1 MEHEEESAE
10 LNLWARARAGDQP
23 AFGSLF
29 DLHKDRIFRHA
40 FRLLADRSDAEDVL
54 GTVFLELWRRRDDVR
69 VSDGSILPWLL
80 VTTTNT
86 AMNLQR
92 ATRRY
97 RHLLSR
103 IPHEPPELSAEE
115 KAFLRSSE
123 IDPDLK
129 NAIHS
134 LNPTDQGL
142 LTLVVIEDYTI
153 TDAAA
158 VLCLRVSTARTR
170 FSRLKAKLR
179 ANLNGI
185 SAHSFTVE
193 GNRS

>member
-1 MEHEEESAE
+1 MEHDEESTE
-10 LNLWARARAGDQP
+10 LTLWTRGRAGDQP
-23 AFGSLF
+23 AFGALF
-29 DLHKDRIFRHA
+29 DLHKDRAFRHA

-103 IPHEPPELSAEE
+103 VPHEPPGLSAEE
-115 KAFLRSSE
+115 KAFLQSE
-123 IDPDLK
+123 ELDPDLK

-142 LTLVVIEDYTI
+142 LTLVLIEDYAI

-158 VLCLRVSTARTR
+158 ALAIRVGTARTR
-170 FSRLKAKLR
+170 LSRVKAKLR
-179 ANLNGI
+179 VDLEGSA
-185 SAHSFTVE
+185 AHSFAVE

>member
-1 MEHEEESAE
+1 MEHEEDSAE
-10 LNLWARARAGDQP
+10 LTLWTRGRAGDQP
-23 AFGSLF
+23 AFGALF
-29 DLHKDRIFRHA
+29 DLYKDRVFRHA

-54 GTVFLELWRRRDDVR
+54 GTVFLELWRRRDDVH

-80 VTTTNT
+80 VTTTNS

-103 IPHEPPELSAEE
+103 VPHDPPELSAEE
-115 KAFLRSSE
+115 EAFLKSE
-123 IDPDLK
+123 ELDPDLK

-142 LTLVVIEDYTI
+142 VTLVLIEDYAI
-153 TDAAA
+153 ADAAVA
-158 VLCLRVSTARTR
+158 LGIRVGTARTR
-170 FSRLKAKLR
+170 LSRLKAKLR
-179 ANLNGI
+179 AGLRSS
-185 SAHSFTVE
+185 SAHSLAVE